1 METDTRQ
8 RLNSYVALF
17 ELISGKVN
25 NDAATVAI
33 LQEMARDRR
42 AQQMRAEREARN
54 IHPATER
61 QKSFMKKLG
70 IQFPATVTKKEA
82 SVVIDEGL
90 ARNAELMRKGQ
101 VSTCPAAALRQERNE
116 DVGRGSYVQGVG
128 EEDKTSVGETTRR
141 HGVDQGSPVKAIK
154 GASR

>member
-1 METDTRQ
+1 VDEKMETDTRQ

-17 ELISGKVN
+17 ELISGKVK

-54 IHPATER
+54 IQPATER
-61 QKSFMKKLG
+61 QKKFMKKLG

-90 ARNAELMRKGQ
+90 ARNAELMRQGQ
-101 VSTCPAAALRQERNE
+101 AKACPRQPGA
-116 DVGRGSYVQGVG
+116 GR
-128 EEDKTSVGETTRR
+128 
-141 HGVDQGSPVKAIK
+141 
-154 GASR
+154 